1 MQKVTIYRVDSVS
14 GGRSAFMPKLSE
26 ARLFSAT
33 HPELVFDE
41 VTGKVEIVT
50 KPQLC
55 RMLCRDE
62 FERQQVGSF
71 LKMMGHEVEG
81 RYE

>member
-1 MQKVTIYRVDSVS
+1 MQKVTIYRVDNVI
-14 GGRSAFMPKLSE
+14 GDRAAFLPKLSE
-26 ARLFSAT
+26 ARLFAAR
-33 HPELVFDE
+33 HPELIYNE
-41 VTGKVEIVT
+41 VSGKVEIIT

-62 FERQQVGSF
+62 FERQQVGEF
-71 LKMMGHEVEG
+71 LRMMGHEVEG